1 MGNQSWCGVK
11 MQVETHNASLSTMAV
26 TIKALHVNGK
36 QMTLAVFRQLEQKKE
51 NEQAELW
58 GCVRYEIKDQGSIW
72 LVFSQDG
79 HLYRRPL
86 DLSRPI
92 VHEWDVKKARSNL
105 EEVQARYNN
114 SQINVRFREKKVQE
128 SITDIAWDD
137 NHNKYDSKVER
148 KEDFD
153 RAVSEC
159 NVIFELVEKAQKTLT
174 ETVTNFQ
181 NQFAVE
187 QSRFVRDTE
196 RSKLTHLFIAV

>member
-1 MGNQSWCGVK
+1 MENQSWCGVK

-86 DLSRPI
+86 DLSRPK
-92 VHEWDVKKARSNL
+92 VFEWDVKKARSNL
-105 EEVQARYNN
+105 EEVQARYNTA
-114 SQINVRFREKKVQE
+114 QINLRLWEKKVQE

-137 NHNKYDSKVER
+137 NHAKYDSTVER
-148 KEDFD
+148 KKDFD
-153 RAVSEC
+153 REVFSC
-159 NVIFELVEKAQKTLT
+159 KMVFESVEKAQKTYT
-174 ETVTNFQ
+174 ETVTIFQ
-181 NQFAVE
+181 NQLAVE

>member
-1 MGNQSWCGVK
+1 

-58 GCVRYEIKDQGSIW
+58 GCVHYEIKDQGSIW

-86 DLSRPI
+86 DLSRPT
-92 VHEWDVKKARSNL
+92 VYERDVKKAKSNL
-105 EEVQARYNN
+105 EEVQAKYNRE
-114 SQINVRFREKKVQE
+114 QINVRHWEEKFQK

-137 NHNKYDSKVER
+137 RKQNIYDSRNER
-148 KEDFD
+148 KERFD
-153 RAVSEC
+153 RAISSCKEV
-159 NVIFELVEKAQKTLT
+159 FELVEKAQKTLT
-174 ETVTNFQ
+174 EEVMNYK
-181 NQFAVE
+181 NQLAVE
-187 QSRFVRDTE
+187 QSRFVRETE

>member
-1 MGNQSWCGVK
+1 
-11 MQVETHNASLSTMAV
+11 MAV

-86 DLSRPI
+86 DLSRPK
-92 VHEWDVKKARSNL
+92 VYEWDVKKARSNL
-105 EEVQARYNN
+105 EEVQARYNTA
-114 SQINVRFREKKVQE
+114 QINLRLWEKKVQE
-128 SITDIAWDD
+128 SIIDIAWDD
-137 NHNKYDSKVER
+137 NHAKYDSTVER
-148 KEDFD
+148 KKDFD
-153 RAVSEC
+153 REVFSC
-159 NVIFELVEKAQKTLT
+159 KMVFESVEKAQKTYT
-174 ETVTNFQ
+174 EKVTIFQ
-181 NQFAVE
+181 NQLAVE

-196 RSKLTHLFIAV
+196 RSKLTHLFISV